1 LSSLD
6 DEASQ
11 TWNAAYQS
19 RSCFALPQQK
29 AVQPFALQYAAA
41 VNVFMTELK
50 LNDRIADQKMP
61 FVAVTIRRLLN
72 RNFQKAAT
80 DLQRFGVDIEAIYAL
95 EKTQIK
101 VERTIFAPETAP
113 EAMLAHF
120 AAPTAEMTALVFGAK
135 DLIASKSKSESNNT
149 DENEIAK
156 MQAFGHAFGSL
167 VYILDALEDFDKDRE
182 NKEFNALRAAFAT
195 ENLSI
200 KDRLFVTNYLRKAEQ
215 TMTLALNDLPL
226 SETAK
231 ADFAARISANLTL
244 RLHQA
249 ARPYLSLKQ
258 SLSERIATEWNYRT
272 ATAKTLANQAFTNV
286 SQEIF
291 APFAAAPIAVAHYAS
306 FGAIAFFLPQ
316 VAHSF
321 STQNKQNWSF
331 AALGV
336 ATWLA
341 FASAVGII
349 KKAKKT
355 CSSPDNVAGL
365 KAAKDCCDSGA
376 CSSCSDGDKQACCTG
391 CCTCCCTACE
401 TSNSCDNCCTCCSQ
415 SNHCEQDNWVFAL
428 IVLAVIALL
437 LGLAYIIIVLGK

>member
-1 LSSLD
+1 MFGLLQKRNCTCDTTDAVAQTAKNDYRLHYCGTCKTIGANYGQAARMFLNFDTVFLSELLSSLD
-6 DEASQ
+6 EEASQ

-50 LNDRIADQKMP
+50 LNDRIADQKIP
-61 FVAVTIRRLLN
+61 FVAVAIRRLLN

-80 DLQRFGVDIEAIYAL
+80 DLQRFGVDIAAIYAL

-101 VERTIFAPETAP
+101 VERAIFAPETTP

-120 AAPTAEMTALVFGAK
+120 ATPTAEMTALIFGTK
-135 DLIASKSKSESNNT
+135 TLISSKKESNNT

-156 MQAFGHAFGSL
+156 MQAFGHAFGTL
-167 VYILDALEDFDKDRE
+167 VYILDALEDFDKDHE

-195 ENLSI
+195 ENLGI

-258 SLSERIATEWNYRT
+258 SLSERIVTEWNYRT

-291 APFAAAPIAVAHYAS
+291 APFAAAHYAS
-306 FGAIAFFLPQ
+306 FGAIAFFYHRLHTHFLPKTNKIGRLLRSVWLRGSRLQ
-316 VAHSF
+316 VR
-321 STQNKQNWSF
+321 
-331 AALGV
+331 L
-336 ATWLA
+336 
-341 FASAVGII
+341 
-349 KKAKKT
+349 
-355 CSSPDNVAGL
+355 
-365 KAAKDCCDSGA
+365 
-376 CSSCSDGDKQACCTG
+376 
-391 CCTCCCTACE
+391 
-401 TSNSCDNCCTCCSQ
+401 
-415 SNHCEQDNWVFAL
+415 
-428 IVLAVIALL
+428 VL
-437 LGLAYIIIVLGK
+437 